1 MSMIGIPTRDKSLAL
16 NQRSVVLESVKGGQY
31 AFRFRNQFRGDG
43 ASRVPVYVADGGY
56 DAASAYGAMRFE
68 RVSQAYA
75 WLSRTTVGTR
85 D

>member
-31 AFRFRNQFRGDG
+31 AFRFRDQFRGDG

-56 DAASAYGAMRFE
+56 DAASAYGAKRFANVE
-68 RVSQAYA
+68 TAYT
-75 WLSRTTVGTR
+75 WLSITTRGTR